1 MTEETGE
8 KLQAFLIGVCKLLIG
23 NRKFIKK
30 DLLFLFGV
38 GVIRNDQQGE
48 QGANSQVDCAVCE

>member
-8 KLQAFLIGVCKLLIG
+8 KLQVFLIGVCKLLVD
-23 NRKFIKK
+23 KEKVFKK
-30 DLLFLFGV
+30 DLLFLCEI

-48 QGANSQVDCAVCE
+48 QGEDS

>member
-8 KLQAFLIGVCKLLIG
+8 KLQVFLIGVCKLLVD
-23 NRKFIKK
+23 KEKVFKK
-30 DLLFLFGV
+30 DLLFLCEI

>member
-8 KLQAFLIGVCKLLIG
+8 KLQVFLIEFCKLLVD
-23 NRKFIKK
+23 KKKVFKK
-30 DLLFLFGV
+30 DLLFERES